1 LRPRLAFQPQ
11 NMQPVQRVRALSVAD
26 FRRFFVAPMLPV
38 VLVGVAAEWPA
49 IARWSDESYLQSVAG
64 EAHVDV
70 EVGRHFLDAQ
80 LEVQRSTLSCF
91 MRQHLH
97 VSASARKRTAEPHAL
112 QSRTSRVCSATRII
126 GPRHLW
132 ATSLISPCLP
142 LHPSCGAT
150 LQCRPTL
157 AAAAPAQMLT
167 QQLQRCLQRRS
178 RR

>member
-1 LRPRLAFQPQ
+1 MAAASAASSRMSAGMALAAGAGRARGAGGGGAATRAALQSSGITL
-11 NMQPVQRVRALSVAD
+11 QRVRALSVAD

-64 EAHVDV
+64 EAQVDV
-70 EVGRHFLDAQ
+70 EVGRHFLDAH

-112 QSRTSRVCSATRII
+112 QSRT
-126 GPRHLW
+126 
-132 ATSLISPCLP
+132 
-142 LHPSCGAT
+142 
-150 LQCRPTL
+150 
-157 AAAAPAQMLT
+157 
-167 QQLQRCLQRRS
+167 
-178 RR
+178 

>member
-1 LRPRLAFQPQ
+1 
-11 NMQPVQRVRALSVAD
+11 MQPVQRVRALSVAD

-64 EAHVDV
+64 EAQVDV

-112 QSRTSRVCSATRII
+112 QSRT
-126 GPRHLW
+126 
-132 ATSLISPCLP
+132 
-142 LHPSCGAT
+142 
-150 LQCRPTL
+150 
-157 AAAAPAQMLT
+157 
-167 QQLQRCLQRRS
+167 
-178 RR
+178 